1 MRLHEVLEQAAA
13 ALFIFRDVLLQ
24 CRDRHGAD
32 VTDCEHRRELDAQG
46 EAFDEAVEF
55 ASEQERGLQ
64 CRVQEIMLLDR
75 NENGLETHGDLL
87 AISHS
92 CVRRRPCSE
101 VGKAFGRL
109 AVSRTTP
116 AAGYRHPGRSL
127 LSCQQP
133 GKLDREQPDYRT
145 SEAPFC
151 CSASFTGLGEAGNC
165 STVACWPSHSRVS
178 STVSPSGNSSASW
191 CTLGLSA
198 LICRNRATFPPSLMC
213 ARKAKK
219 RS

>member
-13 ALFIFRDVLLQ
+13 ALRVFHDVLFQ
-24 CRDRHGAD
+24 RRYRHGAD
-32 VTDCEHRRELDAQG
+32 VADGEHRGELDAQG
-46 EAFDEAVEF
+46 EAFDVAVEF
-55 ASEQERGLQ
+55 AREQERGLQ
-64 CRVQEIMLLDR
+64 CRVHEIMLLDR

-87 AISHS
+87 AISPPA
-92 CVRRRPCSE
+92 VRAGGRGFKTSRRFAHDPTASD
-101 VGKAFGRL
+101 
-109 AVSRTTP
+109 
-116 AAGYRHPGRSL
+116 RHRGRSL
-127 LSCQQP
+127 LSCRQP

-151 CSASFTGLGEAGNC
+151 RSAAFTGRGEAGNC

-198 LICRNRATFPPSLMC
+198 LICRNRATFVPSLMC
-213 ARKAKK
+213 GRKAKK

>member
-32 VTDCEHRRELDAQG
+32 VADGEHRGELDAQG
-46 EAFDEAVEF
+46 EAFDVAVEF
-55 ASEQERGLQ
+55 AREHERGLQ
-64 CRVQEIMLLDR
+64 CRVHEIMLLDR

-92 CVRRRPCSE
+92 CAPPAVRAGGRGFKTSRRF
-101 VGKAFGRL
+101 AHD
-109 AVSRTTP
+109 P
-116 AAGYRHPGRSL
+116 AESDRHPGRSL

-151 CSASFTGLGEAGNC
+151 RSAAFTGRGEAGNC

-198 LICRNRATFPPSLMC
+198 LICRNRATFSPSLMSG
-213 ARKAKK
+213 RKAKK

>member
-1 MRLHEVLEQAAA
+1 MRLHEALEQAAA

-32 VTDCEHRRELDAQG
+32 VADCEHRGELDAQG
-46 EAFDEAVEF
+46 EAFDVAVEF
-55 ASEQERGLQ
+55 ARKQERGLQ
-64 CRVQEIMLLDR
+64 CRVHEIMLLDR

-92 CVRRRPCSE
+92 CARRRPWAA
-101 VGKAFGRL
+101 VGEALRHL
-109 AVSRTTP
+109 AVSRTPP
-116 AAGYRHPGRSL
+116 AESDRHPGRSL
-127 LSCQQP
+127 LSCKQP
-133 GKLDREQPDYRT
+133 GKLDREQPDYRP

-151 CSASFTGLGEAGNC
+151 RSAAFTGRGEAGNC

-198 LICRNRATFPPSLMC
+198 LICRNRATFPSLMC
-213 ARKAKK
+213 GRKAKK